1 MFTYATAH
9 ADLTSGFTSIV
20 IAYILPS
27 TYFAVVPWFV
37 VYTICMD
44 SFRGTCWILT
54 FLAIC
59 LDLGVTAYT
68 STIAINAKV
77 YFTLMAAV

>member
-9 ADLTSGFTSIV
+9 ANLTSGFTSIV
-20 IAYILPS
+20 NAYILPS

-44 SFRGTCWILT
+44 SFRGMCWIPT
-54 FLAIC
+54 FLAIG

-68 STIAINAKV
+68 STIAIDAKV
-77 YFTLMAAV
+77 